1 MKKNLKKIIALVAMA
16 TTMIGQT
23 AFAAEVKDEQTGT
36 APLTAS
42 CDFDVTFNQADSIA
56 LTLSTDT
63 IDFGEVTGLVE
74 TTDHTPTEMTVT
86 VESSKTYDVA
96 IKATSDFV
104 GQDAGVN
111 DDKTIPIDKLSFV
124 KDDASDYTNFA
135 AKDTD
140 YTFVTDAA
148 ATLGTPATCKLKFK
162 LGKTIGYAAGNYKA
176 DLTVTAT
183 QK

>member
-1 MKKNLKKIIALVAMA
+1 MKKNLKKIVALVAMA
-16 TTMIGQT
+16 TTMMGTT

-42 CDFDVTFNQADSIA
+42 CDFDVTFNQADSIS
-56 LTLSTDT
+56 LTLSTDV

-74 TTDHTPTEMTVT
+74 RTDHTPAEMTVT

-96 IKATSDFV
+96 VKATSDFV
-104 GQDAGVN
+104 GQDTGVN
-111 DDKTIPIDKLSFV
+111 DDKTIPIDKLSFA
-124 KDDASDYTNFA
+124 KDGGEYVNFA

-140 YTFVTDAA
+140 YTFVSDAA
-148 ATLGTPATCKLKFK
+148 ATLGTPATCNLGFK